1 MTFKQ
6 ERVPPVEETDTK
18 TGWYSEDAATFG
30 DRLAG
35 AREAYGFSQK
45 ELAQHIGVKE
55 KTVHAWEDDLSEPRA
70 NKLQMLSG
78 VLNVSMR
85 WLLTGEGVGLGE
97 PEAAALP
104 AEFADLLTELRE
116 IRSQAAA
123 MAERVGRVEK
133 RLRATLKDKM

>member
-1 MTFKQ
+1 M
-6 ERVPPVEETDTK
+6 EESDTT

-35 AREAYGFSQK
+35 AREAFGFSQK
-45 ELAQHIGVKE
+45 QLASHIGVKE

-70 NKLQMLSG
+70 NRLQMLSG

-85 WLLTGEGVGLGE
+85 WLLTGEGVGLRE
-97 PEAAALP
+97 PETTELP
-104 AEFADLLTELRE
+104 AEIVDLFTELRE
-116 IRSQAAA
+116 IRSQATA

>member
-1 MTFKQ
+1 MDKT
-6 ERVPPVEETDTK
+6 ETT

-70 NKLQMLSG
+70 NRLQMLSG

-85 WLLTGEGVGLGE
+85 WLLTGQGVGLGE
-97 PEAAALP
+97 PEAPGLP
-104 AEFADLLTELRE
+104 AEVTELLTELRE
-116 IRSQAAA
+116 IRGQAAGL
-123 MAERVGRVEK
+123 AERVGRVEK
-133 RLRATLKDKM
+133 SLRATIREKM